1 MNVALDPR
9 TRGLCYEMLPVPSA
23 TIRKAFMTSTRRSF
37 ARAHPQ
43 RRPCGPRCHGGAS
56 SLLRPGSGM
65 AAQRA
70 TSAPGGRRERLESDD
85 VAVVEHIVGWPARS
99 ERADPLSC

>member
-1 MNVALDPR
+1 
-9 TRGLCYEMLPVPSA
+9 
-23 TIRKAFMTSTRRSF
+23 MTSTRRSL
-37 ARAHPQ
+37 ARANTL

-56 SLLRPGSGM
+56 SLLRPGFGI

-70 TSAPGGRRERLESDD
+70 ASAPGGRRERADHDD

-99 ERADPLSC
+99 ERAEPLGH